1 LSNDYGQPCVIR
13 SGESVTILQEGYRL
27 PDGTTV
33 TSIENCDFET
43 DSSVVLEQPADPTPA
58 VLSEPPTA
66 VDLPKAAAPPVPR
79 IIPIHVPRSYTPSV
93 DELPDNPTNTQAT
106 AVVVEQ
112 AVEQAV
118 GQGPAQHGSGIPMP
132 VHDSGIPMSVIVATV
147 AATVAGVAA
156 MSGAKGKKGK
166 GTRQQKRT
174 PDQNRRE
181 QEERQKECTA
191 KSDRVDQHI
200 QQIANMAD
208 NSKTAKLEIREPE
221 GLYGEIEL
229 VSQEVSVLS
238 RVVRRRQKRTS
249 R

>member
-1 LSNDYGQPCVIR
+1 
-13 SGESVTILQEGYRL
+13 
-27 PDGTTV
+27 
-33 TSIENCDFET
+33 
-43 DSSVVLEQPADPTPA
+43 
-58 VLSEPPTA
+58 
-66 VDLPKAAAPPVPR
+66 VPR

>member
-33 TSIENCDFET
+33 TSIENCEFET
-43 DSSVVLEQPADPTPA
+43 DSSVVLEQPTDPTPVAPVA
-58 VLSEPPTA
+58 VVPPEPPTP
-66 VDLPKAAAPPVPR
+66 VDLPEAMTPPVPH
-79 IIPIHVPRSYTPSV
+79 IIPTHVPKSYTPSV
-93 DELPDNPTNTQAT
+93 GELPDNHTNTETT
-106 AVVVEQ
+106 AVVVDQ
-112 AVEQAV
+112 AIKQEPTTQE
-118 GQGPAQHGSGIPMP
+118 P
-132 VHDSGIPMSVIVATV
+132 GIPMSMIVATV
-147 AATVAGVAA
+147 AVTATVAAVAA
-156 MSGAKGKKGK
+156 SSGAKGKKGK

-181 QEERQKECTA
+181 REERQKECAT

-208 NSKTAKLEIREPE
+208 NSKTAKLEIRDPE

-238 RVVRRRQKRTS
+238 RIVRRRQKRIS
-249 R
+249 Q